1 MMDIDFLFQLLN
13 ESGVSGNE
21 LSVLNL
27 CRERVADKSE
37 ISYDRIGNLFA
48 KINSKESD
56 TATRILIEAHIDE
69 IGFQVT
75 YIDNEGYVYIR
86 PCGGIDGATLIGSFV
101 DIQCR
106 NESLTG
112 VVGRK
117 PVHFDEGR

>member
-13 ESGVSGNE
+13 EPGVSGNE
-21 LSVLNL
+21 VSVLDL
-27 CRERVADKSE
+27 CREKVAGKCK
-37 ISYDRIGNLFA
+37 ICYDRIGNMYA

-75 YIDNEGYVYIR
+75 YVDHDGYVYIR

-101 DIQCR
+101 EIQCR
-106 NESLTG
+106 DESLTG

-117 PVHFDEGR
+117 P